1 MWVLDCHTLHGL
13 TLTLEALM
21 LVVLTDVM
29 VGVQWELLPE
39 VLLAIPK
46 SVVRLLVP
54 DLQMVWVLLY
64 QMLSRGVPFTVCL
77 YKLVF
82 LSNHVFTRSS
92 LVLVLYL

>member
-1 MWVLDCHTLHGL
+1 
-13 TLTLEALM
+13 M

-29 VGVQWELLPE
+29 VGVQWELFPE
-39 VLLAIPK
+39 VLLTIPK

-54 DLQMVWVLLY
+54 DLQMVWVLFY
-64 QMLSRGVPFTVCL
+64 QMLGRGVSFTFCI

-92 LVLVLYL
+92 LVLILYL